1 MKPGLL
7 GAVIAVAASAA
18 TLFTSAPAEAR
29 GLHVRV
35 GGHVHV
41 SGGVVVRVGSPPPPP
56 PVYYG
61 YDPYYAPPPPPPQ
74 YYAPAPAV
82 VAAAPEPRRPF
93 FGLGVLASSIALH
106 NQSTDDELQGEG
118 VGLLGRFRLARRFEL
133 ELQLSQ
139 DRFYENPRVDSRFG
153 VAGIFDLGQPGGF
166 TPYLVLGAGVNV
178 IDPLGNAQDTHN
190 DNLPAQGYL
199 EAGFGLEWEIF
210 QHLVISGDLRL
221 QGRRLDKDSVAS
233 SKLTSPGASL
243 ADREDAL
250 EGRLNAIFYF

>member
-7 GAVIAVAASAA
+7 GAVIAAATCAA

-41 SGGVVVRVGSPPPPP
+41 SGGVVVRVGTPPPPP

-61 YDPYYAPPPPPPQ
+61 YETYPSYQPYPPT
-74 YYAPAPAV
+74 YYAPAPAIV
-82 VAAAPEPRRPF
+82 AAPEPRRPF
-93 FGLGVLASSIALH
+93 FGLGVLASSIAVE
-106 NQSTDDELQGEG
+106 NQNGDSDLQGEG
-118 VGLLGRFRLARRFEL
+118 VGLIGRLRLARRFEL

-153 VAGIFDLGQPGGF
+153 VAGIFDLGEPGGF

-178 IDPLGNAQDTHN
+178 IDPLGNAQDTHP
-190 DNLPAQGYL
+190 DTLPTQGYL
-199 EAGFGLEWEIF
+199 EAGLGLEWEIF
-210 QHLVISGDLRL
+210 QHLVISSDLRL
-221 QGRRLDKDSVAS
+221 QGRRLDKESVANA
-233 SKLTSPGASL
+233 KLTSPGASL
-243 ADREDAL
+243 NDKEDAL
-250 EGRLNAIFYF
+250 EGRVNLILYF

>member
-1 MKPGLL
+1 MKPGLP
-7 GAVIAVAASAA
+7 GAVIAAAVCAA
-18 TLFTSAPAEAR
+18 TLFTAAPAEAR

-61 YDPYYAPPPPPPQ
+61 YETYPSYQPYPPQ

-82 VAAAPEPRRPF
+82 VAAPEPRRPF
-93 FGLGVLASSIALH
+93 FGLGVLASSIALD
-106 NQSTDDELQGEG
+106 NQSGADALEGEG
-118 VGLLGRFRLARRFEL
+118 VGLIGRLRLARRFEL

-153 VAGIFDLGQPGGF
+153 VAGIFDLGEPGGF

-178 IDPLGNAQDTHN
+178 IDPLGDAQDRHPDT
-190 DNLPAQGYL
+190 LPTQGYL
-199 EAGFGLEWEIF
+199 EAGIGLEWEIF
-210 QHLVISGDLRL
+210 QHLVISSDVRL
-221 QGRRLDKDSVAS
+221 QGRRLDKESVTNA
-233 SKLTSPGASL
+233 KLTSPGASL
-243 ADREDAL
+243 TDKEDAL
-250 EGRLNAIFYF
+250 EGRVNLIYYF